1 MDIDKVIKKEI
12 DAALVEAK
20 EKLAKA
26 ESNLVLL
33 KDYVTQ
39 LEKSAIC
46 EHSFDSGCYGLQIE
60 WDICSKCN
68 WHHTY

>member
-1 MDIDKVIKKEI
+1 MDIDEVIKKEI

-33 KDYVTQ
+33 KIM
-39 LEKSAIC
+39 L
-46 EHSFDSGCYGLQIE
+46 L
-60 WDICSKCN
+60 N
-68 WHHTY
+68 